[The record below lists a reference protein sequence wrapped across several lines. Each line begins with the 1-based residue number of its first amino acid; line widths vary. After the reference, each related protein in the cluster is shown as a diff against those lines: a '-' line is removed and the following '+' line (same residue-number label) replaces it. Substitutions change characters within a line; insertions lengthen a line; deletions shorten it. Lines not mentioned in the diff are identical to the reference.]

1 MGNYNCRGCIE
12 RDINNTSELL
22 LKNKVFSNETNEEC
36 NTRNERLKSFKS
48 NEKEKENNNIQNVET
63 DISVGKK
70 ELIKKMKNKN
80 ETNQYSLNDLKKEE
94 RENNILLKNELDK
107 IKDIGANSNRNNET
121 LDIKKEN
128 ENNINNEIKNEIS
141 NKEDYKLDNNQKKES
156 ENIINKESL
165 EQQKIIENQKE
176 TILEQQKIIEQ
187 YKQQQLLYEQ
197 QQMQLQ
203 KAQLKI
209 KEQQNQLENLEPQND
224 IVINKQQ
231 QLNNENSLRKSP
243 NYLNENKETKIV
255 NISQN
260 KKKSSSKSSP
270 KPKTKE
276 LINKEK
282 LEKEIQNQQE
292 PQIQYVQAP
301 KEQIYDE
308 NIQMQYFQ
316 NIDMNE
322 QKQLEQYALQ
332 EENNL
337 DEINNYE
344 RVEDLEELKD
354 KMGHHYQS
362 QKFKIETY
370 EPIEQSN
377 NNEINNDENYEN
389 NLDNHNLYKNENIY
403 FRKEGKKEPQD
414 TLKYGIRKPI
424 IPKPNN
430 NRYISSDKAKRE
442 SGPKDSSGKKNVH
455 FNFRGTFEGKSDNN
469 NDMKINEFGPRDS
482 KRKINID
489 KNESLKNKFNDEPIN
504 SNENINPIAGA
515 ISNSILNNK
524 NYNLHMNMNNENIN
538 QQIKYNYIKNKV
550 IPMIQIEKI
559 NQNIGLS
566 STEDQKESPRFNE
579 VIDSQNQQIY
589 YEENNNLQNLQNVE
603 YGSEKRIQNYDYNM
617 REFGSYINESADIN
631 GTVSSGNALY
641 NNDNQVINGSHYN
654 TNIIQ
659 HNNNYEMTNSEME
672 NPLLYSDDMGNMNY
686 LEKKYSLYQNQ
697 LNLNNNEENNF

>member
-22 LKNKVFSNETNEEC
+22 INNKVFSNETNEEC

-203 KAQLKI
+203 EAQLKI

-260 KKKSSSKSSP
+260 KKK
-270 KPKTKE
+270 
-276 LINKEK
+276 I
-282 LEKEIQNQQE
+282 
-292 PQIQYVQAP
+292 
-301 KEQIYDE
+301 
-308 NIQMQYFQ
+308 F
-316 NIDMNE
+316 
-322 QKQLEQYALQ
+322 
-332 EENNL
+332 
-337 DEINNYE
+337 
-344 RVEDLEELKD
+344 
-354 KMGHHYQS
+354 
-362 QKFKIETY
+362 F
-370 EPIEQSN
+370 
-377 NNEINNDENYEN
+377 
-389 NLDNHNLYKNENIY
+389 
-403 FRKEGKKEPQD
+403 
-414 TLKYGIRKPI
+414 
-424 IPKPNN
+424 
-430 NRYISSDKAKRE
+430 
-442 SGPKDSSGKKNVH
+442 
-455 FNFRGTFEGKSDNN
+455 
-469 NDMKINEFGPRDS
+469 
-482 KRKINID
+482 
-489 KNESLKNKFNDEPIN
+489 
-504 SNENINPIAGA
+504 
-515 ISNSILNNK
+515 
-524 NYNLHMNMNNENIN
+524 
-538 QQIKYNYIKNKV
+538 
-550 IPMIQIEKI
+550 
-559 NQNIGLS
+559 
-566 STEDQKESPRFNE
+566 
-579 VIDSQNQQIY
+579 
-589 YEENNNLQNLQNVE
+589 
-603 YGSEKRIQNYDYNM
+603 
-617 REFGSYINESADIN
+617 
-631 GTVSSGNALY
+631 
-641 NNDNQVINGSHYN
+641 
-654 TNIIQ
+654 
-659 HNNNYEMTNSEME
+659 
-672 NPLLYSDDMGNMNY
+672 
-686 LEKKYSLYQNQ
+686 
-697 LNLNNNEENNF
+697 